1 MIIGYTCDIIK
12 YHSDKYLIFV
22 FLGKFQSLCYPTQ
35 LHIIICTRHN
45 GRKGL
50 TKELFSILTIKSFR
64 YEMISSINFFQE
76 HGIMLIPA
84 AFAISLYTISISVVG
99 ESSAFFKFDDIL
111 LKIFRQIH
119 LAGTKLFRFEIIGN
133 HCLRAHA
140 TGRSSKIYQLF
151 HREAILR

>member
-76 HGIMLIPA
+76 AWHHVDSRRLCH
-84 AFAISLYTISISVVG
+84 FAIYHFYLCGRRVIC
-99 ESSAFFKFDDIL
+99 FFKFDDIL